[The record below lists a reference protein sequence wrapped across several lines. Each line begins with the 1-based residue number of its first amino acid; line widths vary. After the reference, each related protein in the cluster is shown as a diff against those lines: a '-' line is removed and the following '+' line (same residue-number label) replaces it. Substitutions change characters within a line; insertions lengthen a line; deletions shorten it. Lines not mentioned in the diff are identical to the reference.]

1 MRAAIIGGGVIANAH
16 AEALRSNGIELA
28 AIITS
33 NNETARIFAER
44 WHVPHYGD
52 DISVLYRLG
61 IDSVHVCTPPRV
73 HSSQVNELL
82 NHNMHILCEKPLSV
96 DVEDARLLAERACTS
111 EYITA
116 LGLNV
121 RYAPPITRMR
131 NIVRSRDFGDILL
144 IHGSYLQQFGL
155 IPTPYSWRFNKT
167 LAGKMRAVTE
177 IGTHWFDLIQY
188 LTGLHIMRVSAIF
201 HTPSPQRYEVD
212 AMLHKEETSSDSKA
226 IWVQSEDTALIHLQ
240 FDNNSVGSL
249 TLSQISQGRINR
261 LCIEI
266 SGEQQSSWWNSEDAT
281 QLNWA
286 DRNGIHR
293 ELFPFGNNG
302 FNDSIRQLV
311 HDYYKSISEG
321 KNSNTERLPN
331 FKDGLQ
337 LALICEGVYKSA
349 ENNGAWIDIERASN
363 L

>member
-1 MRAAIIGGGVIANAH
+1 
-16 AEALRSNGIELA
+16 
-28 AIITS
+28 
-33 NNETARIFAER
+33 
-44 WHVPHYGD
+44 
-52 DISVLYRLG
+52 
-61 IDSVHVCTPPRV
+61 
-73 HSSQVNELL
+73 
-82 NHNMHILCEKPLSV
+82 
-96 DVEDARLLAERACTS
+96 
-111 EYITA
+111 
-116 LGLNV
+116 
-121 RYAPPITRMR
+121 
-131 NIVRSRDFGDILL
+131 
-144 IHGSYLQQFGL
+144 
-155 IPTPYSWRFNKT
+155 
-167 LAGKMRAVTE
+167 
-177 IGTHWFDLIQY
+177 
-188 LTGLHIMRVSAIF
+188 
-201 HTPSPQRYEVD
+201 
-212 AMLHKEETSSDSKA
+212 MLHKEETSSDSKA